1 MPRFVNVATGQLGP
15 VAKTETRRE
24 VVARLSA
31 LMRQAHRNGCDL
43 IVYPELALT
52 TFFPRWYIEDQ
63 AEIDRY
69 FEREMPGPKT
79 QPLFD
84 LARELRVG
92 FYLGYA
98 ELTAEDGILYRYN
111 TSILVDKS
119 GAIISK
125 YRKVH
130 LPGHAE
136 HEPWRAFQHLE
147 KRYFEPGS
155 GFGVVDAFGGVVGMA
170 ICNDRRW
177 SETYRVM
184 GLQGVEMVLI
194 GYNTPVHNPPAP
206 EHDDLSLFHNQL
218 VMQAG
223 AYQNGTWVVGTA
235 KAGVEEG
242 VDQIGGSCIVAP
254 SGEIVAACTTKGD
267 EIALARCDLDLCN
280 SYKRTTFNFDLH
292 RQPHAYA
299 LIVERKGRYLMADG
313 DFRKIREGIG
323 GRE

>member
-1 MPRFVNVATGQLGP
+1 VARFVNVATGQLGP
-15 VAKTETRRE
+15 IAKNETRAQ
-24 VVARLSA
+24 VVARLTA
-31 LMRQAHRNGCDL
+31 LMHQAHARGCDL

-63 AEIDRY
+63 AEIDCY
-69 FEREMPGPKT
+69 FEREMPGPQT
-79 QPLFD
+79 RVLFD
-84 LARELRVG
+84 LASELAIG

-98 ELTAEDGILYRYN
+98 ELTVEDGVVHRHN
-111 TSILVDKS
+111 TSILVDKH
-119 GAIISK
+119 GAIVSR

-136 HEPWRAFQHLE
+136 HEPWRRFQHLE

-155 GFGVVDAFGGVVGMA
+155 GFGVVDAFGGIIGMA

-177 SETYRVM
+177 PETYRVM

-223 AYQNGTWVVGTA
+223 AYQNGTWVVGVA

-280 SYKRTTFNFDLH
+280 SYKRTTFNFDIH
-292 RQPHAYA
+292 RQPHTYE
-299 LIVERKGRYLMADG
+299 LIVARKGRYVMADG
-313 DFRKIREGIG
+313 TPVLSSK
-323 GRE
+323 